1 MNERLAT
8 RLRLLAQGYSPVP
21 VKNGEKSPAIRE
33 WSKLGGQIDEAAI
46 HSWEERFPN
55 ADGTGII
62 LGNVIG
68 IDIDVDQ
75 EAIVDELLGLLAE
88 QLDANPVVRI
98 GKAPRA
104 MVFAR
109 SLEPMRNLKT
119 PRFGTLLNQNQQV
132 ESLAQG
138 QFAVT
143 HHTHPETKQPYHW
156 PGSDLLDVNPT
167 DLPIISESGIKKFL
181 DDAQGVFKRHGLV
194 SDKQHREN
202 EKLAL
207 KAQRSNGHDELTAD
221 MVKDMLAS
229 YPNDDLHYDEWIA
242 AAMALQSWGGDE
254 AKELF
259 QRWSAASS
267 KNVPE
272 FTSQKFEDCANPHS
286 ITDATLIHRAKENGY
301 CFQAKHSSAATTNE
315 ERTKTKIYLHGGKL
329 NGSITT
335 VEDAINQSNLDIFRF
350 NGSIVEIVASED
362 KKSANE
368 GQKQIH
374 FHTRASLRDRL
385 GVIIEC
391 FRYSVKIQAWYRTNA
406 PNDLIDGLMERG
418 ALSSIPRLKRLTD
431 CLYLTGNQV
440 ISKAGF
446 NELTR
451 VFLGRD
457 VSIPPILKA
466 KPERAAAKLSYTE
479 LKEFLAT
486 FPFKTATDEA
496 VAISAL
502 LALCDSAN
510 LGNVPLFAF
519 NAPTAGTGKSL
530 LVDVICGIATGKPAA
545 VMSQGKDEAET
556 EKRLHSAALRGDDLI
571 AIDNCEAPLKG
582 DTLCQILTQPKI
594 SIRPLGV
601 SRLINIE
608 KQVVVMATG
617 NNLEVQ
623 ADLVRRTLLCTLDAN
638 CERPETRQ
646 FAENPYKRALECRDE
661 LVGHCLN
668 IVRTFQNAGA
678 PKQAHTLGSFETFSS
693 RIKDAL
699 IWLGSPD
706 PVASQNVIG
715 TNDRSV
721 ETQSRLIAWLW
732 TNFEGAPFR
741 VRELAEILR
750 KSPNGDAEDVMAD
763 AGVVRNGVFD
773 NARMGRLLRKLEGK
787 IIGGLRLAREGTAQN
802 ATCWKISNTQ
812 TNWR

>member
-1 MNERLAT
+1 MNERLAN
-8 RLRLLAQGYSPVP
+8 RLRLLEQGYSPVP
-21 VKNGEKSPAIRE
+21 VKNGKKSPAIRG
-33 WSKLGGQIDEAAI
+33 WSKLGGQIDEATI
-46 HSWEERFPN
+46 RSWEERFPN

-62 LGNVIG
+62 LGDVIG

-75 EAIVDELLGLLAE
+75 EAIVDELLGLLTD
-88 QLDANPVVRI
+88 QLNDDLLIRI
-98 GKAPRA
+98 GNAPRA

-109 SLEPMRNLKT
+109 SLVPMTKLKT
-119 PRFGTLLNQNQQV
+119 HRFGTLLNQNQQV
-132 ESLAQG
+132 EGLAKG

-143 HHTHPETKQPYHW
+143 HHTHPETKQPYRW
-156 PGSDLLDVNPT
+156 PGINLLDVSLA
-167 DLPIISESGIKKFL
+167 DLPVISESGIKKFL
-181 DDAQGVFKRHGLV
+181 DKAQDVFKRHGLV
-194 SDKQHREN
+194 SEKQHREY
-202 EKLAL
+202 EKIAL
-207 KAQRSNGHDELTAD
+207 QTQRSHGHNELSAD
-221 MVKDMLAS
+221 MVEDMLTA
-229 YPNDDLHYDEWIA
+229 YPNDDLHYDEWITG
-242 AAMALQSWGGDE
+242 AMALQSWGGSE

-259 QRWSAASS
+259 ERWSAASP

-286 ITDATLIHRAKENGY
+286 ITVGTLIHKAMQNGY
-301 CFQAKHSSAATTNE
+301 RFPPKHSSAATTIE
-315 ERTKTKIYLHGGKL
+315 ERTKTKIYLHAGKL
-329 NGSITT
+329 NESITA
-335 VEDAINQSNLDIFRF
+335 VEDALNQSNLHIFRF
-350 NGSIVEIVASED
+350 NGSIVEIVASEN
-362 KKSANE
+362 KKSADE
-368 GQKQIH
+368 GQKQIY

-385 GVIIEC
+385 GVVVEC
-391 FRYSVKIQAWYRTNA
+391 FRYSLKIQAWYRTNA
-406 PNDLIDGLMERG
+406 PNDLIEGLIERG
-418 ALSSIPRLKRLTD
+418 ALSSIPRLKRLTN
-431 CLYLTGNQV
+431 CLYLTGDKV

-446 NELTR
+446 NEFTR

-457 VSIPPILKA
+457 VSIPPNLKA
-466 KPERAAAKLSYTE
+466 KPERASAKLSYTK
-479 LKEFLAT
+479 LREFLAT
-486 FPFKTATDEA
+486 FPFKTDTDEA

-510 LGNVPLFAF
+510 LDNVPLFAF

-545 VMSQGKDEAET
+545 VMSQGKDEAEL
-556 EKRLHSAALRGDDLI
+556 EKRLHSAALRGDELI

-582 DTLCQILTQPKI
+582 DTLCQILTQPEI

-646 FAENPYKRALECRDE
+646 FAENPFEKALESRDE
-661 LVGHCLN
+661 LVGHCFN
-668 IVRTFQNAGA
+668 IIRTFQKAGT
-678 PKQAHTLGSFETFSS
+678 PKQAHTLGSFESFSS
-693 RIKDAL
+693 RIRDAL

-706 PVASQNVIG
+706 PVASQNVLR
-715 TNDRSV
+715 TNDRSL
-721 ETQSRLIAWLW
+721 EAQSRLVAWLW
-732 TNFEGAPFR
+732 TNFEGATFR

-750 KSPNGDAEDVMAD
+750 NSSNGDAEDVMAD

-787 IIGGLRLAREGTAQN
+787 IIGGLRLSREGTAQN

-812 TNWR
+812 TS

>member
-1 MNERLAT
+1 MNNRLAT
-8 RLRLLAQGYSPVP
+8 RLRLLEQGYSPVP
-21 VKNGEKSPAIRE
+21 VKNGEKSPALRG
-33 WSKLGGQIDEAAI
+33 WSKLAGQIDEAAI
-46 HSWEERFPN
+46 HGWEERFPN

-62 LGNVIG
+62 LGDVVG

-75 EAIVDELLGLLAE
+75 EAIVDELLGLLTE
-88 QLDANPVVRI
+88 QLNGDLVVRI
-98 GKAPRA
+98 GNAPRA
-104 MVFAR
+104 MVFAK
-109 SLEPMRNLKT
+109 SLAPMRKQKT
-119 PRFGTLLNQNQQV
+119 PRFGTVLSQNQQI
-132 ESLAQG
+132 ELLAKG

-143 HHTHPETKQPYHW
+143 HHTHPETKQPYRW
-156 PGSDLLDVNPT
+156 PGINLLDVSLA
-167 DLPIISESGIKKFL
+167 DLPVISESGIKKFL
-181 DDAQGVFKRHGLV
+181 DEAKGVFKRHGLV
-194 SDKQHREN
+194 SEKQHREY
-202 EKLAL
+202 EKIAL
-207 KAQRSNGHDELTAD
+207 KTQRSRGYDELTAD
-221 MVKDMLAS
+221 MVKDLLNA
-229 YPNDDLHYDEWIA
+229 YPNDDLHYDEWTGC
-242 AAMALQSWGGDE
+242 AMALQAWGGDE
-254 AKELF
+254 AKSLF
-259 QRWSAASS
+259 ESWSASSS

-286 ITDATLIHRAKENGY
+286 ITVGTLIHKAMQNGY
-301 CFQAKHSSAATTNE
+301 RFPPKHSSAATTIE
-315 ERTKTKIYLHGGKL
+315 ERTKTQIYLHAGKL
-329 NGSITT
+329 NESITA

-362 KKSANE
+362 KKSADE
-368 GQKQIH
+368 GQKQSH

-391 FRYSVKIQAWYRTNA
+391 FRYSIKIQAWYRTNA
-406 PNDLIDGLMERG
+406 PNDLIDGLTERG

-440 ISKAGF
+440 ICKAGF

-457 VSIPPILKA
+457 VPIPPILKA
-466 KPERAAAKLSYTE
+466 KPERASAKLSYT
-479 LKEFLAT
+479 KVREFLST
-486 FPFKTATDEA
+486 FPFKRDTDEA

-545 VMSQGKDEAET
+545 VMSQAKDEAEL

-582 DTLCQILTQPKI
+582 DTLCQILTQPEI
-594 SIRPLGV
+594 SIRPLGA

-617 NNLEVQ
+617 NNLEIQ

-646 FAENPYKRALECRDE
+646 FAENPFEKALECRDE

-668 IVRTFQNAGA
+668 IIRTFQKAGA
-678 PKQAHTLGSFETFSS
+678 PKQANTLGSFETFSS
-693 RIKDAL
+693 RIRDAL

-706 PVASQNVIG
+706 PVASQNVLR
-715 TNDRSV
+715 TNDRSL
-721 ETQSRLIAWLW
+721 EAQSRLIAWLW
-732 TNFEGAPFR
+732 NNFEGTPFR
-741 VRELAEILR
+741 VREVAEILR
-750 KSPNGDAEDVMAD
+750 NSSNGDAEDAMAD
-763 AGVVRNGVFD
+763 AGVVRNGAFD

-787 IIGGLRLAREGTAQN
+787 IISGLRLEREGTAQN
-802 ATCWKISNTQ
+802 ATCWRISNTQ
-812 TNWR
+812 AI

>member
-21 VKNGEKSPAIRE
+21 VKNGEKSPAIRG

-109 SLEPMRNLKT
+109 SLEPMRKLKT

-286 ITDATLIHRAKENGY
+286 ITVATLIHRAKENGY

-329 NGSITT
+329 NGSITA

-362 KKSANE
+362 K
-368 GQKQIH
+368 
-374 FHTRASLRDRL
+374 
-385 GVIIEC
+385 
-391 FRYSVKIQAWYRTNA
+391 
-406 PNDLIDGLMERG
+406 
-418 ALSSIPRLKRLTD
+418 
-431 CLYLTGNQV
+431 NQ
-440 ISKAGF
+440 
-446 NELTR
+446 R
-451 VFLGRD
+451 MR
-457 VSIPPILKA
+457 
-466 KPERAAAKLSYTE
+466 
-479 LKEFLAT
+479 
-486 FPFKTATDEA
+486 
-496 VAISAL
+496 
-502 LALCDSAN
+502 
-510 LGNVPLFAF
+510 
-519 NAPTAGTGKSL
+519 GKSRF
-530 LVDVICGIATGKPAA
+530 IF
-545 VMSQGKDEAET
+545 
-556 EKRLHSAALRGDDLI
+556 
-571 AIDNCEAPLKG
+571 
-582 DTLCQILTQPKI
+582 
-594 SIRPLGV
+594 IRA
-601 SRLINIE
+601 
-608 KQVVVMATG
+608 QV
-617 NNLEVQ
+617 
-623 ADLVRRTLLCTLDAN
+623 
-638 CERPETRQ
+638 
-646 FAENPYKRALECRDE
+646 
-661 LVGHCLN
+661 
-668 IVRTFQNAGA
+668 
-678 PKQAHTLGSFETFSS
+678 
-693 RIKDAL
+693 
-699 IWLGSPD
+699 
-706 PVASQNVIG
+706 
-715 TNDRSV
+715 
-721 ETQSRLIAWLW
+721 
-732 TNFEGAPFR
+732 
-741 VRELAEILR
+741 
-750 KSPNGDAEDVMAD
+750 
-763 AGVVRNGVFD
+763 
-773 NARMGRLLRKLEGK
+773 
-787 IIGGLRLAREGTAQN
+787 
-802 ATCWKISNTQ
+802 
-812 TNWR
+812 